1 GPVSALPDGR
11 RGPGDRLRR
20 PREPRPGPPQTGAG
34 SARARSAPPL
44 CLIGQMPDPAPPAPM
59 PEPDRGRDRFRV
71 RGLGG
76 RPPLRRLRPGRSVVD
91 ALPTAALGLGLPVLG
106 AVDDVRTGDVA

>member
-1 GPVSALPDGR
+1 LRAPVSALPDGR

-44 CLIGQMPDPAPPAPM
+44 CLIGQMPDTAPPAPM
-59 PEPDRGRDRFRV
+59 PDPDRGGADRGRVRVRV

-91 ALPTAALGLGLPVLG
+91 ALPTAALGLVLPVLG
-106 AVDDVRTGDVA
+106 